1 MALRS
6 KLNKADFEKLPD
18 VLREH
23 YTATADGDL
32 FVLDADVDDHP
43 KVGGLRKAVTAER
56 EAARSAQKLFDQL
69 KEQMGDLDLDQARSA
84 VATVQ
89 QLQDKKLLDEGKVEE
104 LIKARTDA
112 MAKAHQTELKAKDQ
126 KIEELLGK
134 TKGLDDEVT
143 TLVLDGTLRDE
154 ALRAGVKEE
163 HLDDALFRMKVKGVD
178 GVRWTLGDG
187 RKVLAMQGEEVKFGK
202 DAEPMS
208 PGEGLDMLKKVAPS
222 FFKPSGGGG
231 ASNNSRVGPQNYAT
245 ITDVEAKDHSKW
257 KAANEQAKAVGQE
270 LRIVQ
275 TH

>member
-1 MALRS
+1 MALRAVIS
-6 KLNKADFEKLPD
+6 KSDLEKLPE

-23 YTATADGDL
+23 YAATNDADR
-32 FVLDADVDDHP
+32 FVLDADVDEHP
-43 KVGGLRKAVTAER
+43 KVGGLRNAVKTER
-56 EAARSAQKLFDQL
+56 EAARNAQAQFNQL
-69 KEQMGDLDLDQARSA
+69 KDQIGDLDFEQARNA

-112 MAKAHQTELKAKDQ
+112 MAKAHQTELKAKDA

-163 HLDDALFRMKVKGVD
+163 HLDDALFRLKVKGVE

-208 PGEGLDMLKKVAPS
+208 PSEGLDMLKKVAPA
-222 FFKPSGGGG
+222 FFKPTTGGG
-231 ASNNSRVGPQNYAT
+231 ASNNSRLSPQNYAS
-245 ITDVEAKDHSKW
+245 ITDVEAKDLGKY
-257 KAANEQAKAVGQE
+257 KAAKESAAAAGQE